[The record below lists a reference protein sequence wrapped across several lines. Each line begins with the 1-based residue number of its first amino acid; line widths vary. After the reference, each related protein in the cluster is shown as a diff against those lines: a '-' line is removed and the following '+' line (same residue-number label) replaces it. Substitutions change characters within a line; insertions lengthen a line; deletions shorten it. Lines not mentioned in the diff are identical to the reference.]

1 MKQGFF
7 RKALIAV
14 AGFFILIA
22 LVWFVVVDWV
32 VEMAIESQG
41 TKAVGARVDV
51 AGADLSLFPAGIE
64 VRGLQVTNPDSPMS
78 NALDIQRIYS
88 DIELKPLI
96 QRKVIIDNLRMEGI
110 RLDTPRKTSGAVAGA
125 KPAAE
130 KQATPLPPWLGK
142 MCAGQSA
149 TPFSIPSV
157 QDILASE
164 KLQSLELAQQLSTR
178 IDTAKAQWQQR
189 LKDLPTQED
198 LEAYRTRI
206 DKFKAKSG
214 GLGALLGSASE
225 LKRLNEDL
233 RRDLSQIEKARTEY
247 QTELQ
252 NLEKQSALLTKAP
265 SEDVRRLKTKYA
277 ISTEGL
283 ANLSRMLFGPSVCR
297 WWEKGYQWY
306 ARLKPYVEG
315 QAEKETQ
322 PSGESAKPA
331 PKKGDLPD
339 FLIRNLHVD
348 ALLETGQFTGEA
360 TDITSDPGVW
370 GKPLAFKFLGRKMQR
385 VQSINMDGVLN
396 FLQPGN
402 PRHHVKL
409 LVQKYG
415 LDHLEIGDPENL
427 PLSITKALADIS
439 MNLDLAGP
447 KLNALAK
454 ARLEDVQMAVEKAAG
469 KAADKA
475 AGSEMSGALA
485 DALASV
491 THFALTALVKG
502 SDPDYTARIESDLD
516 PLLRKAVGQIIATAT
531 SKLESQLHAAIAEKT
546 QGPLNDAQN
555 QLGGLAGLAGEF
567 SQRLDFG
574 NSLLK
579 NIKLPF

>member
-1 MKQGFF
+1 MKRGFSK
-7 RKALIAV
+7 KALIAI
-14 AGFFILIA
+14 AGFFIFVA

-51 AGADLSLFPAGIE
+51 ASADLSLFPAGIE

-96 QRKVIIDNLRMEGI
+96 QRKVIIENLRMEGI

-125 KPAAE
+125 KPEAG
-130 KQATPLPPWLGK
+130 KQAAPMPAWLGK

-157 QDILASE
+157 QDILAKE
-164 KLQSLELAQQLSTR
+164 KLQSLELARQLSTQ
-178 IDTAKAQWQQR
+178 IDAARAQWQQR
-189 LKDLPTQED
+189 LKDLPTRQE
-198 LEAYRTRI
+198 LEAYRTRL
-206 DKFKAKSG
+206 DQFKAKGG

-225 LKRLNEDL
+225 LKRLNDDL
-233 RRDLSQIEKARTEY
+233 RKDLNRLEKARSEY
-247 QTELQ
+247 RTELQ
-252 NLEKQSALLTKAP
+252 NLEKQSASLSKAP
-265 SEDVRRLKTKYA
+265 YEDVRRLKTKYA
-277 ISTEGL
+277 VSTEGL

-306 ARLKPYVEG
+306 ARLKPYLDG
-315 QAEKETQ
+315 QAEKKTQ
-322 PSGESAKPA
+322 PSAESPKPA
-331 PKKGDLPD
+331 PKKGDMPD

-348 ALLETGQFTGEA
+348 ALLDTGHFTGEA
-360 TDITSDPGVW
+360 TDITSNPGIW
-370 GKPLAFKFLGRKMQR
+370 GKPLAFKFLGRQMQR
-385 VQSINMDGVLN
+385 VQSLNMDGVLD
-396 FLQPGN
+396 FMQPGN

-415 LDHLEIGDPENL
+415 LDHLELGDPENL
-427 PLSITKALADIS
+427 PLAISKALADVS
-439 MNLDLAGP
+439 LNLDLAGP

-454 ARLEDVQMAVEKAAG
+454 ARLEDVQMAVEKAS
-469 KAADKA
+469 
-475 AGSEMSGALA
+475 GSEMTRALA

-502 SDPDYTARIESDLD
+502 NDPDYTARIDSDLD

-531 SKLESQLHAAIAEKT
+531 SKLESQLHAAVAEKT
-546 QGPLNDAQN
+546 QGPLKDAQN
-555 QLGGLAGLAGEF
+555 QLGSLAGLTDEF
-567 SQRLDFG
+567 SQRIDFG
-574 NSLLK
+574 NGLLK